1 MQVYQDIEGGGLR
14 ANAIN
19 RTNQT
24 VEQQI
29 WSFFRSKGYS
39 SEGIAGIMGNFQAES
54 ALIPNNVQN
63 GYGWSDA
70 DYTQQVDSGAYS
82 KDKFVHDSI
91 GYGLAQWTWWTYK
104 RDLYELAK
112 QRGTSIGNLD
122 TQLTFADNAF
132 SNASWGNQLKRA
144 TDVRAACDLV
154 LEQYERP
161 AVYNYDTRR
170 AHAYAFYNKYSGY
183 TAPYISSTN
192 SLYGTNQ
199 PTATDRAIQWAVAQ
213 CNKGYTYSMTNRWG
227 PTSYDCSAFIISAW
241 NKAGVQTGASY
252 TGDMKRCFVAN
263 GFTDVRSMVNI
274 DNGNGMRAGDVLV
287 WNATGTSGAGANGH
301 TAMFIGNGRMVE
313 CTPTGIATRN

>member
-54 ALIPNNVQN
+54 ALIANNVQN

-161 AVYNYDTRR
+161 AVYNYDVRR
-170 AHAYAFYNKYSGY
+170 SHAYAFYNKYSGY

-192 SLYGTNQ
+192 SLYGTSQ

-227 PTSYDCSAFIISAW
+227 PTSYDCSSFIISAW

-252 TGDMKRCFVAN
+252 TGDMKLC
-263 GFTDVRSMVNI
+263 
-274 DNGNGMRAGDVLV
+274 L
-287 WNATGTSGAGANGH
+287 
-301 TAMFIGNGRMVE
+301 
-313 CTPTGIATRN
+313 